1 MNNYVSLHTH
11 TSLSIRDSTST
22 PEEMIKKAVEFG
34 MKAIAFTE
42 HGNVYNWI
50 KKKQLC
56 DKYGIKYIHGIEVYL
71 TESLEEKKRDNYHTI
86 LLAKNYEGIKEI
98 NTLYTKSTIKDDGHF
113 YYNNRI
119 SFDEFLAT
127 SNNIIRLSACIGG
140 ALAKMNKD
148 HPRYQELLDKYDYLE
163 VQPHKLEEQKLHNS
177 FLQKQGKPLIATGDF
192 HEISAYKLECR
203 KIWKTGLFR
212 KGKDDAYD
220 FDDDFDLAIKPYN
233 EFREQFIEQGILSID
248 EIDEA
253 LKNTTTVA
261 DMVEDFELD
270 TVFKFPELYDDAKNK
285 IRQDTYDS
293 LLKKI
298 DIKEIDENDYD
309 VYAERIETE
318 LFAFNTLNM
327 ESFIL
332 FFADLIGHCKNNNI
346 AVGPARG
353 SASGSLVCYLLDITD
368 VNPIFWGTNF
378 TRFINVNRI
387 SLPD

>member
-22 PEEMIKKAVEFG
+22 PEEIIKKAVEFG

-98 NTLYTKSTIKDDGHF
+98 NTLYTKSTIKEDGHF

-127 SNNIIRLSACIGG
+127 SDNIIRLSACIGG
-140 ALAKMNKD
+140 ALAKMDKD
-148 HPRYQELLDKYDYLE
+148 HPRYQDLLDKYDYLE

-177 FLQKQGKPLIATGDF
+177 FLQKQGKPLVATGDF

-212 KGKDDAYD
+212 KGAGDAYD

-233 EFREQFIEQGILSID
+233 EFREQFVEQGILSID
-248 EIDEA
+248 EINKA
-253 LKNTTTVA
+253 LKNTITIA

-298 DIKEIDENDYD
+298 DIEEIDENDYD

-318 LFAFNTLNM
+318 LFAFDTLNM

-332 FFADLIGHCKNNNI
+332 FFADLIGHCRNNNI
-346 AVGPARG
+346 AVGYARG

-368 VNPIFWGTNF
+368 VNPIVWGTNF